1 MKALTLTVV
10 IPVSDLENAIQ
21 YYTKVLGFTFD
32 FIFGDYAGLF
42 TGKANIH
49 LSGPDNQGIK
59 KTPGSALCVIDCDDV
74 DTYYNLLKEKGAN
87 ISVPIANRV
96 YGVRDFSI
104 DDHDGN
110 TIVFCKAIDD

>member
-10 IPVSDLENAIQ
+10 IPVSNLEQAIQ
-21 YYTKVLGFTFD
+21 YYTHILGFTFD
-32 FIFGDYAGLF
+32 FKFGDYAGLYN
-42 TGKANIH
+42 GKANIH

-59 KTPGSALCVIDCDDV
+59 KDPGSALCIVDCDDV
-74 DTYYNLLKEKGAN
+74 DSYYNLVQAKGAT

-96 YGVRDFSI
+96 YGIRDFSV